1 MPRLR
6 RWLCPLMSLPE
17 SDAPLLDLSN
27 LKFQPAWVNE
37 PSDFSNYAGSS
48 ESGDRRHGGDR
59 EGRRPRPGG
68 GGGGGARPGRD
79 RPAPGARRE
88 PDRGPARTGGAP
100 RPDGPRRPR
109 PESGPRGPR
118 DPRAQ
123 DGPRRDYREEAPQP
137 LPAVKVEFLPD
148 EAVVS
153 ALAAQIRAT
162 HLTYPLFGLAKKFLE
177 KPEYH
182 RVMLTAEVK
191 EGVAAPELFRVGDD
205 GMVTLDRRSAERI
218 AFERN
223 RAALYEEK
231 TEQGE
236 PPKGNFSNVARC
248 RLDGTLLGPT
258 NHHAYQTAL
267 RSLYDQRYSRR
278 MPFEHFR
285 REIEVVND
293 PAEVEKWKEQS
304 RASTTYTVI
313 GSEPPVV
320 LKSPAEVRQHFD
332 DNHLG
337 SMVQNGPSF
346 ILGGPAAR
354 SNPDPALSRAMR
366 SAWEAESR
374 YPGNLV
380 QHVRAGLQKASLQ
393 IFKHRKKFVH
403 VSGVRPLA
411 FRHDPDS
418 LVSESVQAILAAIG
432 ARPGISRKALA
443 EKILGPATIAAAESA
458 SAPVATAAPVLEP
471 VEVEPPATVTEL
483 PPTESAESSTPVTD
497 DAKIE
502 ATEPVAVAPE
512 DPHTKAKAALVADL
526 LWLVTSGHVIA
537 FHDGTY
543 DLPPSPMAKPA
554 AAVRGPAPVAESGT
568 ASAPVVEAA
577 TAPEAVVGETPSPA
591 EDAKIETT
599 ILEPGA
605 LAKAAI
611 ATPITEAPIAL

>member
-1 MPRLR
+1 MP
-6 RWLCPLMSLPE
+6 LPE

-37 PSDFSNYAGSS
+37 SSDFSNYAGSADT
-48 ESGDRRHGGDR
+48 GDRRHGGDR

-68 GGGGGARPGRD
+68 AGGGARPGRD
-79 RPAPGARRE
+79 RQAPGARRE
-88 PDRGPARTGGAP
+88 PDRGPARGGAP
-100 RPDGPRRPR
+100 RADGPRRPR
-109 PESGPRGPR
+109 PEAGPRGPR
-118 DPRAQ
+118 DNRTQ
-123 DGPRRDYREEAPQP
+123 DSPRRDPRDEAPLP
-137 LPAVKVEFLPD
+137 LAAVKVEFLPD
-148 EAVVS
+148 EAVVT
-153 ALAAQIRAT
+153 ALATQIRAT

-182 RVMLTAEVK
+182 RVKLTAEAK
-191 EGVAAPELFRVGDD
+191 EGVPAPELFRVGED
-205 GMVTLDRRSAERI
+205 GVVTLDRRAAERI

-223 RAALYEEK
+223 RAALYDEK

-285 REIEVVND
+285 REIEVVSD

-320 LKSPAEVRQHFD
+320 VKSLAEVRQHFD
-332 DNHLG
+332 EHHLG
-337 SMVQNGPSF
+337 SMVQTGASF
-346 ILGGPAAR
+346 ILAGPAAR

-374 YPGNLV
+374 YPANLV

-411 FRHDPDS
+411 FRPDPDS

-443 EKILGPATIAAAESA
+443 EKILGPAIIPTPE
-458 SAPVATAAPVLEP
+458 SAPVAAAAAPEPEP
-471 VEVEPPATVTEL
+471 VKVGAPETVAEALPNESIESPVPVAEEPKA
-483 PPTESAESSTPVTD
+483 
-497 DAKIE
+497 E
-502 ATEPVAVAPE
+502 ATEPVAVVPD
-512 DPHTKAKAALVADL
+512 DPHAKAKAALVADL
-526 LWLVTSGHVIA
+526 RWLVTSGHVIA

-543 DLPPSPMAKPA
+543 DLPPSPQARPVVA
-554 AAVRGPAPVAESGT
+554 AP
-568 ASAPVVEAA
+568 APVVESTAA
-577 TAPEAVVGETPSPA
+577 AEVIPGEAPAPVSVAAPVEVAAPA

-611 ATPITEAPIAL
+611 ATPITEAPIGL

>member
-1 MPRLR
+1 
-6 RWLCPLMSLPE
+6 MSLPE

-37 PSDFSNYAGSS
+37 SSDFSQYAGSTDTS
-48 ESGDRRHGGDR
+48 DRRHGGDR
-59 EGRRPRPGG
+59 DGRRPRPAT
-68 GGGGGARPGRD
+68 GGARPGRD
-79 RPAPGARRE
+79 RQAPGARRE
-88 PDRGPARTGGAP
+88 PDRGPARGSGP
-100 RPDGPRRPR
+100 RADGPRRPR

-118 DPRAQ
+118 DSRPQ
-123 DGPRRDYREEAPQP
+123 DALRRDHRDEAPLP
-137 LPAVKVEFLPD
+137 VPAVKVEFLPD
-148 EAVVS
+148 DAVVT
-153 ALAAQIRAT
+153 ALATQIRAT

-191 EGVAAPELFRVGDD
+191 EGLAAPELFRVGED
-205 GMVTLDRRSAERI
+205 GVVTLDRRAAERI

-223 RAALYEEK
+223 RAALYDEK

-258 NHHAYQTAL
+258 NHHGYQAAL

-285 REIEVVND
+285 REIEVVSD
-293 PAEVEKWKEQS
+293 PAEVEKWKEQT
-304 RASTTYTVI
+304 RASTTFTVI

-320 LKSPAEVRQHFD
+320 LKSLAEVRQHFD
-332 DNHLG
+332 DHHLG
-337 SMVQNGPSF
+337 SMVQTGASF
-346 ILGGPAAR
+346 ILAGPAAR

-411 FRHDPDS
+411 FRPDPDS
-418 LVSESVQAILAAIG
+418 LVSENVQAILAAIA

-443 EKILGPATIAAAESA
+443 EKILGPAPESPVAPSPVAAQETVAEVEPA
-458 SAPVATAAPVLEP
+458 TTDATAA
-471 VEVEPPATVTEL
+471 
-483 PPTESAESSTPVTD
+483 VTD
-497 DAKIE
+497 DPKTDASEPTASAASTTDERKDE
-502 ATEPVAVAPE
+502 GAEPVPIAPE
-512 DPHTKAKAALVADL
+512 DPHAKAKVALVADL

-543 DLPPSPMAKPA
+543 DLPPSPVAKP
-554 AAVRGPAPVAESGT
+554 
-568 ASAPVVEAA
+568 VVAA
-577 TAPEAVVGETPSPA
+577 TSPTVALASTVAPEVTPAAPT

-605 LAKAAI
+605 LANAEI
-611 ATPITEAPIAL
+611 ATPITEAPIVL

>member
-1 MPRLR
+1 MP
-6 RWLCPLMSLPE
+6 
-17 SDAPLLDLSN
+17 
-27 LKFQPAWVNE
+27 V
-37 PSDFSNYAGSS
+37 
-48 ESGDRRHGGDR
+48 
-59 EGRRPRPGG
+59 
-68 GGGGGARPGRD
+68 
-79 RPAPGARRE
+79 
-88 PDRGPARTGGAP
+88 
-100 RPDGPRRPR
+100 
-109 PESGPRGPR
+109 
-118 DPRAQ
+118 
-123 DGPRRDYREEAPQP
+123 
-137 LPAVKVEFLPD
+137 PAVKVEFLPD
-148 EAVVS
+148 EAVVT
-153 ALAAQIRAT
+153 ALATQIRAT

-182 RVMLTAEVK
+182 RVMLTADVK
-191 EGVAAPELFRVGDD
+191 EGSAAPELFRVGED
-205 GMVTLDRRSAERI
+205 GVVTLDRRAAERI

-223 RAALYEEK
+223 RAALYDEK

-285 REIEVVND
+285 REIEVVSD
-293 PAEVEKWKEQS
+293 PAEVEKWKEQT
-304 RASTTYTVI
+304 RASTTFTVI

-320 LKSPAEVRQHFD
+320 LKSLAEVRQHFD
-332 DNHLG
+332 DHHLG
-337 SMVQNGPSF
+337 SMVKTGASF
-346 ILGGPAAR
+346 ILAGSAAR

-418 LVSESVQAILAAIG
+418 LVSENVQAILAAIA

-443 EKILGPATIAAAESA
+443 EKILGPTPESPAAPT
-458 SAPVATAAPVLEP
+458 PVATQETVA
-471 VEVEPPATVTEL
+471 EVEPVTTDATT
-483 PPTESAESSTPVTD
+483 AVTD
-497 DAKIE
+497 EPRTE
-502 ATEPVAVAPE
+502 ATEPTASAASTTDERKNEVAEPVPIAPE
-512 DPHTKAKAALVADL
+512 DPHAKAKVALVADL

-543 DLPPSPMAKPA
+543 DLPPSPVAKPVVA
-554 AAVRGPAPVAESGT
+554 ATSPTVAVECTVAPEVTPAPT
-568 ASAPVVEAA
+568 
-577 TAPEAVVGETPSPA
+577 

-605 LAKAAI
+605 LANAEI